1 MAKSWQRLPFSME
14 KDDTEAS
21 PDNICELCQVRNRQ
35 FFAINTLKNEKNQD
49 YAIKE
54 LGLKQHST
62 ICHLCRDDITR
73 INRNPEYKP
82 RWRNQRRE
90 KEKCCMSTCNEQAH
104 VHTKIASSG
113 KISEI
118 LGISNAPFPAPLC
131 THHYYLVYDTLQPKV
146 VQCSLC
152 KSSLKGVAARR
163 CPDPQRVQ
171 KYLKESIGFRGK
183 ITDDVSLCTSC
194 YKSHLQILKKVP
206 SSTDD
211 DLLSII
217 LNLKGSIT
225 LNEDL
230 PCAEAVVN
238 KAIYSTAVYVGE
250 RLIQQEALL
259 LPVVYMI
266 FTDFLSQFKTEANV
280 ESEVSEKNA
289 RWLLSNLIIHLQHH
303 LSYAIRVKKLGT
315 ILYRSNGDFLTAL
328 TFSLHKQKAKPQK
341 CNSKCNDL
349 SSLPKITVMKLTP
362 AFISKL
368 EITWQQM

>member
-1 MAKSWQRLPFSME
+1 
-14 KDDTEAS
+14 
-21 PDNICELCQVRNRQ
+21 
-35 FFAINTLKNEKNQD
+35 
-49 YAIKE
+49 
-54 LGLKQHST
+54 
-62 ICHLCRDDITR
+62 
-73 INRNPEYKP
+73 
-82 RWRNQRRE
+82 
-90 KEKCCMSTCNEQAH
+90 MSTCNEQAH
-104 VHTKIASSG
+104 LPTKIASSG

-118 LGISNAPFPAPLC
+118 LGISNAPFPATLC

-171 KYLKESIGFRGK
+171 KYLEESIGFRGK

-259 LPVVYMI
+259 LPAVYMI

-289 RWLLSNLIIHLQHH
+289 
-303 LSYAIRVKKLGT
+303 
-315 ILYRSNGDFLTAL
+315 
-328 TFSLHKQKAKPQK
+328 
-341 CNSKCNDL
+341 
-349 SSLPKITVMKLTP
+349 
-362 AFISKL
+362 
-368 EITWQQM
+368 